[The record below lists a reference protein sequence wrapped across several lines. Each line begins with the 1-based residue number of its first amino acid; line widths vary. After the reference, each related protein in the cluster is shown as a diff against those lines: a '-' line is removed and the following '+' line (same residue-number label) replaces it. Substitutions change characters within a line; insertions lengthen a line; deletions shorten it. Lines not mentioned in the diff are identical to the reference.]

1 MNSETQ
7 IPPVPPL
14 LGAGNEGQMEMS
26 VQTQVHHY
34 TAKVK
39 FGKEVVDQIN
49 EEIDNVSIP
58 NRSQKDSQL
67 VGQFR
72 HDERSAQ
79 LDLDLET
86 EVGQQFKAVLN
97 SAGTSYLKNAY
108 KKDSY
113 ADCYNVWS
121 NHCFGGDYNPL
132 HEHSTRTAP
141 GLSGFMW
148 LKLPEEMEEKLLKG
162 KNHQIN
168 FNSSVGHYDGW
179 NHMIWGLGS
188 KTDLY
193 RLKLPCEEYL
203 QPEVGTLY
211 IFPKWL
217 HHQVMPFFG
226 EGERRSLGMNWDII
240 DTQSEL
246 TKIMSPSEYENFVS
260 QIPEDFDRTKLY
272 NISVAGCTLLIK
284 LDEIDNSGVTIK

>member
-1 MNSETQ
+1 
-7 IPPVPPL
+7 
-14 LGAGNEGQMEMS
+14 
-26 VQTQVHHY
+26 
-34 TAKVK
+34 
-39 FGKEVVDQIN
+39 
-49 EEIDNVSIP
+49 
-58 NRSQKDSQL
+58 
-67 VGQFR
+67 
-72 HDERSAQ
+72 
-79 LDLDLET
+79 
-86 EVGQQFKAVLN
+86 
-97 SAGTSYLKNAY
+97 
-108 KKDSY
+108 
-113 ADCYNVWS
+113 
-121 NHCFGGDYNPL
+121 
-132 HEHSTRTAP
+132 
-141 GLSGFMW
+141 MW

-168 FNSSVGHYDGW
+168 FNSSVGQYDGW